1 MDGDALRTGRIGADR
16 GILAVAFAR
25 VSCGAQLLGDVL
37 HRELLSWPQF
47 GRCAIDFR
55 RSRKERLL
63 QALVNNALVFE
74 VIEAEDAGEDEKNTG
89 DSKACE
95 YKQLAAKRG
104 LPGGA
109 GEFNFYSQ
117 IERLFLILIVSGAR
131 LSGNTEG
138 NGWSLYLRRS
148 DASFSATDA
157 PGILNGSDKPGASL
171 FVLILVLCTTCPS

>member
-1 MDGDALRTGRIGADR
+1 MIRLRPGMDGDALRTGRIGADR

-47 GRCAIDFR
+47 GRGAIDFR
-55 RSRKERLL
+55 RSRKEGLL
-63 QALVNNALVFE
+63 QALVNNALVLE

-104 LPGGA
+104 LPGGGA

-138 NGWSLYLRRS
+138 NGSSLYL
-148 DASFSATDA
+148 
-157 PGILNGSDKPGASL
+157 
-171 FVLILVLCTTCPS
+171 